1 MRTRKLSEHRYANCA
16 YYVDTSFTKEWGYE
30 TEEGML
36 SYDTK
41 VIIIRGDRVIY
52 TGKYSVT
59 TSKQQTW
66 WLAEFGKLVKGVNK
80 KTLALM
86 YKNHLAYNR
95 ETGELTPLTKA
106 EEREIAEI
114 RHAAFCAGYGW

>member
-1 MRTRKLSEHRYANCA
+1 MRIRKLNEHKYAQCG
-16 YYVDTSFTKEWGYE
+16 YYVDSAYTGKWGYIS
-30 TEEGML
+30 EEGML

-59 TSKQQTW
+59 TSRQMSW
-66 WLAEFGKLVKGVNK
+66 WLKEFGSLVNGVAK
-80 KTLALM
+80 KTLELM
-86 YKNHLAYNR
+86 YKEHLAYDR
-95 ETGELTPLTKA
+95 KTGELIPLTKE

-114 RHAAFCAGYGW
+114 RRAAFHYGYGW

>member
-16 YYVDTSFTKEWGYE
+16 YFVDTLFTKEWGYK

-36 SYDTK
+36 SYHTK

-66 WLAEFGKLVKGVNK
+66 WLKEFGELVKGVNK
-80 KTLALM
+80 KTLELM
-86 YKNHLAYNR
+86 FNQHMAYDR
-95 ETGELTPLTKA
+95 KTGELMPLTKE

-114 RHAAFCAGYGW
+114 RHAAFNYGYGW

>member
-16 YYVDTSFTKEWGYE
+16 YFVDTSFTKEGGYI

-36 SYDTK
+36 SYNTK

-66 WLAEFGKLVKGVNK
+66 WLAEYGKLVKGVTK
-80 KTLALM
+80 KTLELM

-95 ETGELTPLTKA
+95 KTGELTPLNHE

-114 RHAAFCAGYGW
+114 RHAAFHYGYGW

>member
-1 MRTRKLSEHRYANCA
+1 MRTRKLSEHRYAKCA
-16 YYVDTSFTKEWGYE
+16 YFVDTSFTKEGGYI

-36 SYDTK
+36 SYATK

-52 TGKYSVT
+52 TGKYSAT

-66 WLAEFGKLVKGVNK
+66 WLAEYGKLVKGVNK
-80 KTLALM
+80 KTLELM

-95 ETGELTPLTKA
+95 ETGELTPLTHE

-114 RHAAFCAGYGW
+114 RHAAFHYGYGW